1 MAGITTNY
9 SYLNG
14 SCFNAVDKLKG
25 TALEGIGRS
34 SEGSGLHGGEMEAH
48 MRRYN
53 PEKYEEY
60 SRLKKQCEE
69 EYLSKSSQERL
80 KDAQNGV
87 KSEASKFLEAYS
99 SEQRHSN
106 RSYISEARQA
116 YQDEVN
122 AWTEEDVDYMLE
134 RYDASRARLAGNA
147 PEGTNVAASKGYST
161 ENVSAS
167 LSVSKD
173 DVAFLCSDEGF
184 AKMKKDAEDLYA
196 ANLRQQQKIAEGRD
210 PEDKFWNNTGD
221 QWMTFSEALR
231 NGGFYDNMSGEQV
244 REVEGLLEQITSG
257 MDRLSKSQYNTGID
271 FGSLS
276 DSGSKFFMSSAEAS
290 VALESSVAALQYMS
304 EKLIPDDLKE
314 DFNGL
319 IDMYRKHNEEI
330 MSEYNSPVESFN
342 KVVAN
347 INKMGSIKIAKK
359 PVGEYKY
366 TVMLGSIDKTEDEKK
381 DFKEQIADIF
391 KRYGLKGDFTT
402 TLDMI
407 KKQFEDYASGNSKDK
422 EFRQYVSDEAAGL
435 FDDMQNYW
443 GSLMDRVNGHS

>member
-1 MAGITTNY
+1 MTGITTNY
-9 SYLNG
+9 SYSSGN
-14 SCFNAVDKLKG
+14 CFNAVDKLKG

-69 EYLSKSSQERL
+69 EFLTKTSQERL

-87 KSEASKFLEAYS
+87 KSAASKFLEEYS
-99 SEQRHSN
+99 NEQRHSN
-106 RSYISEARQA
+106 MSYISDARQA

-122 AWTEEDVDYMLE
+122 AWTDEDVDYMLE
-134 RYDASRARLAGNA
+134 RYNASRARLAGYTS
-147 PEGTNVAASKGYST
+147 EGTNTAVSKGYGS

-184 AKMKKDAEDLYA
+184 AKMKKDAEELYA

-231 NGGFYDNMSGEQV
+231 NGGFYDNMSDEQV
-244 REVEGLLEQITSG
+244 REVEGLLEQITAG

-347 INKMGSIKIAKK
+347 INKMGSIKIAEK

>member
-1 MAGITTNY
+1 MTGITTNY
-9 SYLNG
+9 SYSRGN
-14 SCFNAVDKLKG
+14 CFNAVDKLKG
-25 TALEGIGRS
+25 TALEGIGKS

-69 EYLSKSSQERL
+69 EFSTKTSKERL

-99 SEQRHSN
+99 KEQRHSN
-106 RSYISEARQA
+106 MSYFSEARQA

-134 RYDASRARLAGNA
+134 RYNASRARLVGNT
-147 PEGTNVAASKGYST
+147 PEGTNTTASKGYGS
-161 ENVSAS
+161 EKVSAS
-167 LSVSKD
+167 LSVSKED
-173 DVAFLCSDEGF
+173 IDFLCSDKGF
-184 AKMKKDAEDLYA
+184 AKMKKDAQDLYA

-210 PEDKFWNNTGD
+210 PKDKFWNNTGD
-221 QWMTFSEALR
+221 QWMTFSDALR
-231 NGGFYDNMSGEQV
+231 NSGFYDNMSDDQI

-271 FGSLS
+271 FGSLD

-290 VALESSVAALQYMS
+290 VALESSTAALKYMS
-304 EKLIPDDLKE
+304 EKLIPDELKE

-330 MSEYNSPVESFN
+330 LSEYNNPMESFN

-347 INKMGSIKIAKK
+347 INKMGSFKIAEK

-381 DFKEQIADIF
+381 DFREQIADIF

-422 EFRQYVSDEAAGL
+422 GFRQYVSDETAGL
-435 FDDMQNYW
+435 FDDMQKCW
-443 GSLMDRVNGHS
+443 SSLMEYVNGYS